1 MVQLWP
7 VGDAA
12 IFGGASGDARM
23 REPSSGSSYSS
34 LNTGEFRI
42 GNYLSR
48 PRVGHVRMKSLW
60 QSREHNERTQHST
73 AQHTYDGDLAGWLA
87 GWLACRVAI

>member
-1 MVQLWP
+1 
-7 VGDAA
+7 
-12 IFGGASGDARM
+12 M
-23 REPSSGSSYSS
+23 RECANPAAAAVIPSS

-87 GWLACRVAI
+87 G

>member
-1 MVQLWP
+1 
-7 VGDAA
+7 
-12 IFGGASGDARM
+12 M

-87 GWLACRVAI
+87 CRVAI